1 MLQQKKMRLYI
12 SGYYQ
17 AEYIYMLSKNGLVMN
32 HKEYSVAKVKNKL
45 KKNEIK
51 KKKKKSKKNKRFW
64 DKATI
69 RK

>member
-1 MLQQKKMRLYI
+1 
-12 SGYYQ
+12 
-17 AEYIYMLSKNGLVMN
+17 MLSKNGLVMN